1 MIKWSLKN
9 VADREI
15 SRHPAPPGLKGP
27 CIEDIHSAQVHFGTE
42 PNWRQ
47 LFDDSSSH
55 GEDSSHGSYF
65 LILRSVRRNKNSL
78 CITFMRCPVTIM
90 IHMLLIIR
98 LTVTRSILVISTMV
112 IQIVRLRSIIRS
124 RKGLL
129 CMRLYI
135 ITLSPNIIDLLLW
148 PWTCSQL
155 MLFLC

>member
-1 MIKWSLKN
+1 
-9 VADREI
+9 
-15 SRHPAPPGLKGP
+15 
-27 CIEDIHSAQVHFGTE
+27 
-42 PNWRQ
+42 
-47 LFDDSSSH
+47 
-55 GEDSSHGSYF
+55 
-65 LILRSVRRNKNSL
+65 
-78 CITFMRCPVTIM
+78 M

-148 PWTCSQL
+148 P
-155 MLFLC
+155 